1 MYDSISPVENSISA
15 SRVEFLKTRRLGIS
29 DRRRELFSVLKTNV
43 DRTFSH
49 LNATDGEKVGAAILR
64 ESL

>member
-29 DRRRELFSVLKTNV
+29 GRRSELFSVLKTNV
-43 DRTFSH
+43 DGTFSH
-49 LNATDGEKVGAAILR
+49 LNTTDG
-64 ESL
+64 